1 MTTQTI
7 SRPGAQDERNAAS
20 FERVGGL
27 CALLA
32 GIGGLLY
39 AVAFVIISRSSPALG
54 GLLSAV
60 FLALNGLFASG
71 VVATLYERLRSANAT
86 AALWA
91 LMLGSAAALG
101 ATIHGGYDLA
111 NALHPP
117 ATLNADL
124 PNQIDPRGLLTF
136 GASGIALF
144 VNAWLL
150 GRTRAFPRGFVYL
163 TYALAALLVIIYLAR
178 LIILSPANPVLLV
191 PVLLAGFVINPAW
204 YTWLGLMLLRMR
216 PNA

>member
-1 MTTQTI
+1 V
-7 SRPGAQDERNAAS
+7 RA
-20 FERVGGL
+20 
-27 CALLA
+27 
-32 GIGGLLY
+32 
-39 AVAFVIISRSSPALG
+39 G
-54 GLLSAV
+54 GLLSAL

-111 NALHPP
+111 NALNPP
-117 ATLNADL
+117 TTLNTDL

-136 GASGIALF
+136 GASGIALL

-150 GRTRAFPRGFVYL
+150 SRTRAFPRGFVYL

-178 LIILSPANPVLLV
+178 LVILSPANPVLLV

-204 YTWLGLMLLRMR
+204 YIWLGLMFLRMR